1 MATSE
6 YTLLLHRVGRW
17 QPWFMSHVAC
27 VCCACACG
35 PHHHSSSRHFAP
47 LPAIFFPPFES
58 RLSNVRKHVTLE
70 DGAGSSSTWKPPSR
84 PFHVKPTAAD
94 SSIIAIADRP
104 IDADDAHQI
113 HMHISMT
120 MVVVGIVWY

>member
-58 RLSNVRKHVTLE
+58 RLPNVRKHVTVE
-70 DGAGSSSTWKPPSR
+70 DWCRKFLHVEATLSTIPRETDRSR
-84 PFHVKPTAAD
+84 
-94 SSIIAIADRP
+94 
-104 IDADDAHQI
+104 
-113 HMHISMT
+113 
-120 MVVVGIVWY
+120 